1 MKQQCS
7 LTDEQIE
14 AIALDT
20 LEFFGQ
26 PEYEVALSRAQVLGF
41 ARAVLDAASRQP
53 TQPRQNS
60 TLPKR

>member
-1 MKQQCS
+1 MKQPCS

-20 LEFFGQ
+20 LAFFGQ
-26 PEYEVALSRAQVLGF
+26 PGYEVALSRAQVLGF

-53 TQPRQNS
+53 AQPREN
-60 TLPKR
+60 

>member
-26 PEYEVALSRAQVLGF
+26 PEYEVALSRGQVLGF
-41 ARAVLDAASRQP
+41 ARAVLDAASRQATEQRP
-53 TQPRQNS
+53 
-60 TLPKR
+60 

>member
-41 ARAVLDAASRQP
+41 ARALLDAASRRHSRAR
-53 TQPRQNS
+53 TECC
-60 TLPKR
+60 PKG